1 MPKVLQ
7 NVVLLLD
14 PMKEAWDVSYK
25 AGMMYFNR
33 FCIDEDAAFESTGV
47 YHLKLITSDDLE
59 DRLALKEKGQRKSHL
74 FEV

>member
-1 MPKVLQ
+1 MGKAMQ
-7 NVVLLLD
+7 NVVLLID
-14 PMKEAWDVSYK
+14 PNECAFDISLN
-25 AGMMYFNR
+25 AGMMYLNR